1 MSILETF
8 DKVANK
14 MAIEV
19 LTIMLS
25 EDLARFYFKVNSTL
39 YQQWIIVKHFLII
52 SSHELILYMIAAI
65 VQARSADVATCTFQT
80 VGFGFHFRIV
90 TLFDGLSECLE

>member
-1 MSILETF
+1 
-8 DKVANK
+8 

-25 EDLARFYFKVNSTL
+25 EDLARFYFKVNGTL

-52 SSHELILYMIAAI
+52 PSHELILYMIAAI
-65 VQARSADVATCTFQT
+65 VQARSADVATCTLQT